1 MWSVSDNLLRVHV
14 MGSRTP
20 VACCGSGNEFW
31 GIHYNKSSSVFAFIH
46 DRDDTHR
53 HAKKKNSNCIFPS
66 PILASSSYYSRNM
79 RLRLVRRAVCGRFDS
94 QFRPAETDLSPQAG
108 G

>member
-53 HAKKKNSNCIFPS
+53 HAKKRTVIAFFPPPFS
-66 PILASSSYYSRNM
+66 PPVHIT
-79 RLRLVRRAVCGRFDS
+79 
-94 QFRPAETDLSPQAG
+94 AEI
-108 G
+108 

>member
-1 MWSVSDNLLRVHV
+1 MLWDPAHPLLVV
-14 MGSRTP
+14 GVEMSFG
-20 VACCGSGNEFW
+20 G
-31 GIHYNKSSSVFAFIH
+31 FIITRAPLFLRSYMTEMTH
-46 DRDDTHR
+46 TDTQ
-53 HAKKKNSNCIFPS
+53 KKKNSNCIFPS

-79 RLRLVRRAVCGRFDS
+79 RLRLVRRVVCGRFES